1 MCKGYNMI
9 KKTQMSPISS
19 SLGVS
24 SYRPASKTLLESH
37 PLSRIRQ
44 YFQHGDL
51 PWQGLLGLVAI
62 LVMILMLAI
71 GWMLWQSSVDARAAF
86 GWNFLTPTADASWD
100 PVNDHFQAWPF
111 IYGTLLTSL
120 VALILA
126 LPVSLGIAIF
136 LAELCPAWLR
146 TPLNWLV
153 ELLAAIPSV
162 VYGLW
167 GLFIFLPMVVAPFG
181 VGLFSAFGQIPLIGA
196 LFTGPVPAGGASRL
210 GAALVLA
217 IMISPTIA
225 AVSRDVLLAIPA
237 AQREASLALGSTQ
250 WETIWQVLLPYGIS
264 GILGAVILGLGR
276 ALGETMAVTMVIGNS
291 IEGSA
296 SLLRP
301 GYTMASII
309 ANEFAE
315 AVTKLHSQALIEVG
329 FTLFVLTLLL
339 NMLARFLVW
348 RVASKTPQEARV

>member
-1 MCKGYNMI
+1 M
-9 KKTQMSPISS
+9 KKAQTLTVASPLRR
-19 SLGVS
+19 LG
-24 SYRPASKTLLESH
+24 
-37 PLSRIRQ
+37 Q
-44 YFQHGDL
+44 FFQHGDL
-51 PWQGLLGLVAI
+51 PWRIILAVMSI
-62 LVMILMLAI
+62 LVIVVMLAI
-71 GWMLWQSSVDARAAF
+71 GWMLWQTSSDARNTF
-86 GWNFLTPTADASWD
+86 GWNFLTPTVDASWD
-100 PVNDHFQAWPF
+100 PVNDQFQAWPF

-120 VALILA
+120 AAIVLA
-126 LPVSLGIAIF
+126 VPISLGIAIF

-167 GLFIFLPMVVAPFG
+167 GLFVFLPLVVAPLG
-181 VGLFSAFGQIPLIGA
+181 TGLATFFEQIPLIGA
-196 LFTGPVPAGGASRL
+196 LFTGPIPLSGASRL
-210 GAALVLA
+210 GAALVLT
-217 IMISPTIA
+217 IMIIPTIA
-225 AVSRDVLLAIPA
+225 AVSRDVLLAIPP
-237 AQREASLALGSTQ
+237 AQREASLALGSTE
-250 WETIWQVLLPYGIS
+250 WETIWQVLIPYGLS

-291 IEGSA
+291 IEGTA

-329 FTLFVLTLLL
+329 FVLFVMTLLL

>member
-1 MCKGYNMI
+1 
-9 KKTQMSPISS
+9 
-19 SLGVS
+19 
-24 SYRPASKTLLESH
+24 
-37 PLSRIRQ
+37 
-44 YFQHGDL
+44 
-51 PWQGLLGLVAI
+51 
-62 LVMILMLAI
+62 
-71 GWMLWQSSVDARAAF
+71 
-86 GWNFLTPTADASWD
+86 
-100 PVNDHFQAWPF
+100 
-111 IYGTLLTSL
+111 
-120 VALILA
+120 
-126 LPVSLGIAIF
+126 
-136 LAELCPAWLR
+136 
-146 TPLNWLV
+146 
-153 ELLAAIPSV
+153 
-162 VYGLW
+162 
-167 GLFIFLPMVVAPFG
+167 
-181 VGLFSAFGQIPLIGA
+181 
-196 LFTGPVPAGGASRL
+196 
-210 GAALVLA
+210 VLA

-329 FTLFVLTLLL
+329 FILFVITLLL

-348 RVASKTPQEARV
+348 RVASRTPQEARV